1 MSKKK
6 EDKKDLNTKEKLFC
20 KYYTKVWDETFC
32 NATKSYM
39 KVFKNVSYD
48 SARVKWSQLLANV
61 NILDYINKIL
71 DWLEVSE
78 PIADRE
84 LAKLILQDEEKG
96 VKLQALK
103 HFNDLKVRI
112 EKARQKAL
120 NDNDIT
126 KDVITVKLP
135 E

>member
-32 NATKSYM
+32 NWTKSYL
-39 KVFKNVSYD
+39 KVFTKASYD
-48 SARVKWSQLLANV
+48 TARVEASKMLAKP

-120 NDNDIT
+120 DNNDIS